1 MTLDINQLAA
11 NIKTEKTIL
20 FFGAGAC
27 IPSHA
32 PNSKQLAE
40 HLSTIFKI
48 PLDDFTLSELAS
60 LVEQKSSRNELIQE
74 IRKVIC
80 KLKPTGGLL
89 NLPLYEWRSLFT
101 TNYDSLI
108 EESYNRKGQSLLVY
122 SSNFDFTIHDKP
134 NAIKLFKLHGTIE
147 KDISDGHNS
156 RIIITDSDYDHTE
169 EYRDQ
174 LYDRLK
180 SDLAGSHLIIIGH
193 SLADPDIKSVVER
206 TAKIRANSG
215 GGGQLSLLLYQQDH
229 NRAQLFEK
237 RGFTVCFG
245 GIDEFFEAL
254 AKRMPDTRTVFKSTD
269 NPLDSY
275 PVLTPIT
282 IDVSHASNKE
292 PNASAIFNGW
302 PASYADIEAGLTFE
316 RTVVLEIER
325 LLASSSIICAA
336 LLGASGVGKTTAARQ
351 IIQRLQHNGLLCWEH
366 KIDHPFAVH
375 EWISVARTL
384 ETRKISAVLFID
396 EAHTHL
402 HLINELL
409 DVLAAEN
416 LQQLRLVL
424 VSTRNLWYPRI
435 KTPAFFKLGK
445 EFQLIKLDSNEVDSL
460 LNLVDVNP
468 YIRPLIEDTFSGF
481 SRYERRRRLLDRCEA
496 DMFVCLKNIFAS
508 EKFDDIILREY
519 ASLEINYQEIYR
531 LVAAME
537 SAGIRVH
544 RQLVI
549 RLLGIPGETI
559 RVVLSHLTDIIHE
572 YTIDEN
578 EGIYGWK
585 GRHSVIVNIVTSY
598 KFSDVTQIVDLFH
611 KVIDC
616 ISPTYEIEIRTIR
629 ELCNVDAGIQR
640 IPDKQIQNTLLRKM
654 MSVAPG
660 ERVPRHRLIRNLI
673 EMGEFDKAETE
684 MRIFDKDFGA
694 DGPVVRYKIM
704 LLTARAVKTSGIL
717 KEDRIVIL
725 RTAQEVALSSIAK
738 YQYNKHILTSY
749 CDVGVEFYTLTGDY
763 AIFNHAISEM
773 KLAEERI
780 GDPDISRR
788 IARYEYLMAG
798 KNIDPLS

>member
-11 NIKTEKTIL
+11 NITPEKTIL

-27 IPSHA
+27 IPSNA
-32 PNSKQLAE
+32 PSSNRLAE
-40 HLSTIFKI
+40 HLSTIFNI
-48 PLDDFTLSELAS
+48 PLDNFTLSELAS
-60 LVEQKSSRNELIQE
+60 LVEQKSSRAELISE
-74 IRKVIC
+74 IRKLFLN
-80 KLKPTGGLL
+80 LKPTGGLL
-89 NLPLYEWRSLFT
+89 NLPFYEWRSLFT

-108 EESYNRKGQSLLVY
+108 EESYSRKKQLLLVY

-134 NAIKLFKLHGTIE
+134 SATKLFKLHGTIE
-147 KDISDGHNS
+147 KDISDGHSS

-169 EYRDQ
+169 DYREQ

-180 SDLAGSHLIIIGH
+180 SDLAGGHLIIIGH
-193 SLADPDIKSVVER
+193 SLADPDIKLVAER
-206 TAKIRANSG
+206 AARIRSNSG
-215 GGGQLSLLLYQQDH
+215 GGGRLSLLLYQQDD
-229 NRAQLFEK
+229 NRAQLFER

-275 PVLTPIT
+275 PVLTPVT
-282 IDVSHASNKE
+282 IDISHASKKE
-292 PNASAIFNGW
+292 PDASAIFNGW
-302 PASYADIEAGLTFE
+302 PASYADIEVGLTFE

-325 LLASSSIICAA
+325 LLTSSSTICTA

-351 IIQRLQHNGLLCWEH
+351 ILQRLQHSGFLCWEH
-366 KIDHPFAVH
+366 KIDHLFAVR
-375 EWISVARTL
+375 EWINVARTL
-384 ETRKISAVLFID
+384 EKTKISAVLFVD
-396 EAHTHL
+396 EAHSHL
-402 HLINELL
+402 QQLNELL
-409 DVLAAEN
+409 DVLSAEH

-435 KTPAFFKLGK
+435 KTPAFFRLGK

-468 YIRPLIEDTFSGF
+468 SIRPLIEDTFSGF
-481 SRYERRRRLLDRCEA
+481 SRYERRRRLIDRCEA

-519 ASLEINYQEIYR
+519 ASIEPQYQEIYR

-559 RVVLSHLTDIIHE
+559 AAVLSHLTDIIHE
-572 YTIDEN
+572 YTISER

-598 KFSDVTQIVDLFH
+598 KFPDTGQIVDLFH

-640 IPDKQIQNTLLRKM
+640 IPDKQVQNTLLRKM

-704 LLTARAVKTSGIL
+704 LLTARAVRTSGIL
-717 KEDRIVIL
+717 KEDRVVIL
-725 RTAQEVALSSIAK
+725 KNAQEIALLSIAK
-738 YQYNKHILTSY
+738 YQNNKHILTSY
-749 CDVGVEFYTLTGDY
+749 CDVGVEFYNLTGDCTV
-763 AIFNHAISEM
+763 FNHAISEM

-798 KNIDPLS
+798 KNVDL